1 MNEEF
6 SLDSNEGIRRFQAYI
21 YDRANVCYRDLPWRR
36 TKNPY
41 AILISEVML
50 QQTQATR
57 VIPKFEAWI
66 KTFPTLRSLAKA
78 DISQVL
84 ALWSGLGYNRR
95 ALAVH
100 SAAIELV
107 KRFEGK
113 VPAKEEDLIRLPG
126 IGKYTS
132 RAILTFAF
140 DIPTVF
146 LETNVRT
153 VLIKHLFPE
162 SIDVPDSSMYPIAEA
177 ILDRESP
184 ARWYNALMDYGADLK
199 RLNENHGNKA
209 KAYGRQSPFSTSFRR
224 IRGEMLKKAISE
236 GLCDIDSFYATMPFS
251 LEDVETC
258 AKTLAKEGFLVYEGR
273 SFRLV

>member
-126 IGKYTS
+126 IEIG
-132 RAILTFAF
+132 RAH
-140 DIPTVF
+140 V
-146 LETNVRT
+146 
-153 VLIKHLFPE
+153 
-162 SIDVPDSSMYPIAEA
+162 
-177 ILDRESP
+177 
-184 ARWYNALMDYGADLK
+184 
-199 RLNENHGNKA
+199 
-209 KAYGRQSPFSTSFRR
+209 
-224 IRGEMLKKAISE
+224 
-236 GLCDIDSFYATMPFS
+236 
-251 LEDVETC
+251 
-258 AKTLAKEGFLVYEGR
+258 
-273 SFRLV
+273 